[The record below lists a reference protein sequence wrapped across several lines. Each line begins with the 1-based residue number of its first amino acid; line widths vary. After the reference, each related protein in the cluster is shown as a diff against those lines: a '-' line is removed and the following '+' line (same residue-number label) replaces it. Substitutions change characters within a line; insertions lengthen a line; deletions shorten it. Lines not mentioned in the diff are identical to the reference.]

1 MDETFKQNVNH
12 VKRLNAE
19 MSPLCVCLNVEPKKL
34 PLEPL
39 PTKKQIEEFSQE
51 FEYLQNRKYSLLE
64 DLIAKKDIVTKLANE
79 LNYKPEN
86 EAEKN
91 LIFGDERSFILSQD
105 NFDKLSA
112 LSNKLE
118 HQMIVDKQYLET
130 LRIQLR
136 ILSKCLDLSEE
147 EKLRELERNSHD
159 MLLCQKIDVH
169 LTEIEK
175 CENIKKENYKV
186 ILKN

>member
-1 MDETFKQNVNH
+1 MCLFK
-12 VKRLNAE
+12 RRTE
-19 MSPLCVCLNVEPKKL
+19 KL

-186 ILKN
+186 ILKKLICFFFVEAGRKLVLFVKN